1 MKESLRIEG
10 QDARREK
17 TKNQIQNMKLTE
29 SIALHKTESDARA
42 RAYDAAE
49 AAIRAIRPLTTD
61 IFELLDE
68 RDPEADALRS
78 SLSLL
83 GDARCAAGEAAHNR
97 HIARI
102 SA

>member
-1 MKESLRIEG
+1 
-10 QDARREK
+10 
-17 TKNQIQNMKLTE
+17 MKLTE
-29 SIALHKTESDARA
+29 SLDLNKTESDSRA

-78 SLSLL
+78 ALSLL